1 MAKHLY
7 LPQLDENAN
16 LGTPPR
22 SGFWERRDH
31 SILLAISD
39 GITIAEGEK
48 ARGISSV
55 PDVWARPLMF
65 QTAIK
70 PVPKNPHPLR
80 KQAIQE
86 WRGMLSLL
94 ALSKIKQYPL
104 EVVPVEL
111 NDDVFSNALKKL
123 APDAVQLEASRKY
136 QWTDILLIRYDG
148 IPLGAFSPT
157 TLVYTATDYREL
169 LRNKD
174 LVLKD
179 EYGHL
184 KEPADHEELQAVGE
198 WVSNLQEN
206 LRNIMDGSENNPDQ
220 KVIEIILKLLNEWL
234 KEIRQE
240 LSLGENAAILADG
253 YKVDKEPMEHLSEK
267 TRNVLERCRVYRHLL
282 CPLDKTGEAKDFH
295 SQMSMA
301 LRLGR
306 NRSKYDEVVV
316 ITENLLRK
324 NLQIWENLRLRDL
337 GGDVQKSLERYF
349 NKPWGDTI
357 DKVELNKKNA
367 IWVRPEQYFL
377 TNTLLRAR
385 NDGKFLMD
393 TEEAYNFS
401 DEFVLPFRKEV
412 LLFFSPEQIRE
423 HLKPHFKK
431 EKGGVRF
438 TFYLPIAS
446 GRTESQGEK
455 IEKFYRIVK
464 EDEATTDLVV
474 AVDVPVLEI
483 FPNYLD
489 ENWRRYYLFHNA
501 VEQFKIVP
509 IVDHTVKP
517 IINSVVQEVEVETGQ
532 QREKIQ
538 ITEITSDNAFPEG
551 IQISDARNTKNVYG
565 LILIP
570 RPQEPRIAEKSWKI
584 GVDFGTSNTNVFLQ
598 NQESDTAE
606 QWFFDF
612 TKHLRRITV
621 SKEGVRGDLLTA
633 AFVPYEIIEFPSPTM
648 LRIFTLA
655 QKDDLLLDY
664 FMFFPTS
671 FYSPYNVYSDI
682 KWDTEGDRKTGL
694 FLECLLFLLLID
706 VVYNRVQ
713 QIEIAC
719 SYPKAFTEDNVNVF
733 KGEWKSVI
741 EKLLNSENCV
751 LRWYESTSDSE
762 INRLRVNE
770 RNKPER
776 TPFFEIEGIAS
787 GEYFAN
793 KKTIADVHARARK
806 EQAALCL
813 DVGGGTTDIS
823 IWYENTIVGDAS
835 ILLAGRQMAYL
846 LQKNDRIREI
856 LFSHEAA
863 IALDEKK
870 NEPTY
875 FAARLNIILK
885 REEARIQEMLLKYA
899 NKSELQWLRKMLMVE
914 FCAISFYSAL
924 LVAASDKHVPAAKGL
939 LDRIAEAKISLH
951 WGGNAAKFINWV
963 TFGKHDPDGIASK
976 MLNAVFFQCLKDV
989 GIKANHLSQLQS
1001 PGHKSEVSGG
1011 LVVMPL
1017 GRKNGENEEGAGFS
1031 NQYEMNMDSAS
1042 QGGLGVVCGENI
1054 ELTDKSLHFLDS
1066 IVNSDL
1072 FDANSK
1078 TKFRSTSL
1086 ERLNRFVDIVN
1097 FFGVRFG
1104 LFKDDGK
1111 IKLTGQQQQL
1121 IKDEVQSSF
1130 IKAQSL
1136 DEGQRTIEPVFVM
1149 EMRVLLEILR
1159 NQPR

>member
-7 LPQLDENAN
+7 LPQLDDNAN
-16 LGTPPR
+16 LGVPPR
-22 SGFWERRDH
+22 SGHWEKRDH
-31 SILLAISD
+31 SVLLAISD

-80 KQAIQE
+80 KRAIQE
-86 WRGMLSLL
+86 WRGLMSLL

-111 NDDVFSNALKKL
+111 NNDVFSKALRKL
-123 APDAVQLEASRKY
+123 APEAVQLEANNKY

-148 IPLGAFSPT
+148 IPIGAFSPT
-157 TLVYTATDYREL
+157 TLVYTATDYRER

-179 EYGHL
+179 EYGYL
-184 KEPADHEELQAVGE
+184 KEPSDLEELEAVGE
-198 WVSNLQEN
+198 WVSSLQKN
-206 LRNIMDGSENNPDQ
+206 LRDIMDGSDDNPDQ
-220 KVIEIILKLLNEWL
+220 KVVEVIHNLLNEWL
-234 KEIRQE
+234 KEMREKFSMDDNESIEAQ
-240 LSLGENAAILADG
+240 G
-253 YKVDKEPMEHLSEK
+253 YKVDTEPMEHLSEK
-267 TRNVLERCRVYRHLL
+267 TRNVLERGRVYRYLL
-282 CPLDKTGEAKDFH
+282 CPLSKTGESKEFH
-295 SQMSMA
+295 SDMSMA
-301 LRLGR
+301 LTLGR

-316 ITENLLRK
+316 VTENLLRK
-324 NLQIWENLRLRDL
+324 NLRIWENLRLKDL
-337 GGDVQKSLERYF
+337 GGDVQKSLDRYF
-349 NKPWGDTI
+349 NQPSGDVI
-357 DKVELNKKNA
+357 DKVDLLKKNA
-367 IWVRPEQYFL
+367 IWIRPEKYFL

-385 NDGKFLMD
+385 NEGNFLMD
-393 TEEAYNFS
+393 SEEQSNFS
-401 DEFVLPFRKEV
+401 NEFVLPFRKEI
-412 LLFFSPEQIRE
+412 LLYFSPEQIRE
-423 HLKPHFKK
+423 HLKPQFRK
-431 EKGGVRF
+431 EPEGVRF

-446 GRTESQGEK
+446 GRSEGLGEK
-455 IEKFYRIVK
+455 VEKFYRLKKDV
-464 EDEATTDLVV
+464 EGSTDLLLD
-474 AVDVPVLEI
+474 VDVPVLEI

-489 ENWRRYYLFHNA
+489 KNWRRYYLFHSG
-501 VEQFKIVP
+501 VEQFRVSPVVDPTVDP
-509 IVDHTVKP
+509 ILK
-517 IINSVVQEVEVETGQ
+517 SRVQEVEVKQE
-532 QREKIQ
+532 RSKVH

-551 IQISDARNTKNVYG
+551 IQIGDVRDEKNDYG

-570 RPQEPRIAEKSWKI
+570 RPLEPRIAEKSWKI

-598 NQESDTAE
+598 NLEADTAE
-606 QWFFDF
+606 QWYFDF
-612 TKHLRRITV
+612 SKHLRRVTA
-621 SKEGVRGDLLTA
+621 SRNDHRSSLLTA
-633 AFVPYEIIEFPSPTM
+633 AFVPNDMIEFPSPTM
-648 LRIFTLA
+648 LRIFSLA
-655 QKDDLLLDY
+655 QKEQLLLDY
-664 FMFFPTS
+664 FMFFPTG
-671 FYSPYNVYSDI
+671 YDSPFNVYSDI
-682 KWDTEGDRKTGL
+682 KWDTDGDRKTGL
-694 FLECLLFLLLID
+694 FLESLLFLLLID
-706 VVYNRVQ
+706 VIHHRVRE
-713 QIEIAC
+713 IEIAC
-719 SYPKAFTEDNVNVF
+719 SYPKAFTEDNVTVF
-733 KGEWKSVI
+733 KGEWKGVI
-741 EKLLNSENCV
+741 EKLLNSQNCV
-751 LRWYESTSDSE
+751 LRWYESSSE
-762 INRLRVNE
+762 SGIDRLRVNE

-793 KKTIADVHARARK
+793 NKTIADVHARARK

-823 IWYENTIVGDAS
+823 IWYENGIVGDAS
-835 ILLAGRQMAYL
+835 ILLAGRQISYL

-856 LFSHEAA
+856 LFSHGAA

-885 REEARIQEMLLKYA
+885 REEARIQEMLLKHA
-899 NKSELQWLRKMLMVE
+899 NKAELQWLRKMLMVE

-924 LVAASDKHVPAAKGL
+924 LIAASDKHVPAAKGL

-989 GIKANHLSQLQS
+989 GIKAKHLSQLQS

-1017 GRKNGENEEGAGFS
+1017 GRKNDAADEAIGYADE
-1031 NQYEMNMDSAS
+1031 YDIMDMDSGN
-1042 QGGLGVVCGENI
+1042 QGGLGIVCGETI
-1054 ELTDKSLHFLDS
+1054 EVTDKTLHFLDS
-1066 IVNSDL
+1066 ITNSDL

-1111 IKLTGQQQQL
+1111 IKLSGQQQQL
-1121 IKDEVQSSF
+1121 IKDEVQSNF

-1136 DEGQRTIEPVFVM
+1136 DEGQRTIEPIFVM